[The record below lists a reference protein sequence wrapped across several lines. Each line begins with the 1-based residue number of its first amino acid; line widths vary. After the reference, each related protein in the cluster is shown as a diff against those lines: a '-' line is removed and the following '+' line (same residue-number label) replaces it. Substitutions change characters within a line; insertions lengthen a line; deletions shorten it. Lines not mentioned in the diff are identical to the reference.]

1 MKKAQIQSA
10 ETIMVLIVL
19 SIIIIF
25 GLIIASNYESGEIQ
39 QESKEREQLS
49 ALAIASQ
56 LGNLPELRCTVRQT
70 AIERCIDLYKAKS
83 FSNYLQLDSSYK
95 IERFGNTN
103 ISIRIINPTY
113 TEEIIVIA
121 VANNQDLQGKSLVT
135 VPIILNDPITQLNHF
150 ALLEVTTIS

>member
-10 ETIMVLIVL
+10 ETIMVLIIL

-25 GLIIASNYESGEIQ
+25 GLIIASNYESDEIE
-39 QESKEREQLS
+39 QESSEREQLS

-70 AIERCIDLYKAKS
+70 ALERCVDLYKAKS
-83 FSNYLQLDSSYK
+83 FSIYLQDNPSYK

-103 ISIRIINPTY
+103 ISIRIINPSY
-113 TEEIIVIA
+113 TEELIVVA
-121 VANNQDLQGKSLVT
+121 EANNQELPTKSLVT
-135 VPIILNDPITQLNHF
+135 IPIILNNPITKLNHF